1 MALLM
6 SVSRNSKTLIDK
18 LAFGF
23 GLVVGPV
30 LAAHKIGLDLMWT
43 GLIAGTAAYVVHR
56 IREAAR

>member
-1 MALLM
+1 M

-30 LAAHKIGLDLMWT
+30 LAAHKVGLDLMWT
-43 GLIAGTAAYVVHR
+43 GLIAGTIAYLVHR
-56 IREAAR
+56 LREARRKRAS